1 MDDVSHHDVLESYN
15 TTGLWPTYIPR
26 QGRQTERLHRCLD
39 DSQVNDKSKRSMLPE
54 WLDGRTVALLAAF
67 IALGALIQT
76 SFSDMR
82 QDLSTFRAEM
92 GTFRAEMGTFR
103 AEMGTFRAE
112 MGTMRDQMGT
122 MRDQMGTMQ
131 GEMGTMRDQIG
142 KVQGE
147 IGAMRG
153 EMYRLGKELTAR
165 IDGVREQLRGEI
177 HGLRVELRADI
188 AKLDDRLRAVEIDVA
203 AIRTL
208 VVGFDDQGRTVGQH
222 ARDRTDAPVADRPG
236 G

>member
-26 QGRQTERLHRCLD
+26 QGRQTERLHCCLD

-54 WLDGRTVALLAAF
+54 WLDGRTVTLLAAF

-82 QDLSTFRAEM
+82 QDISTIRAEM
-92 GTFRAEMGTFR
+92 GNMRGEMG
-103 AEMGTFRAE
+103 A
-112 MGTMRDQMGT
+112 MRGEIAT
-122 MRDQMGTMQ
+122 IR
-131 GEMGTMRDQIG
+131 GEMGTIREAMGTVREEMGTVRDQLG
-142 KVQGE
+142 TAQGE
-147 IGAMRG
+147 IGTLRG

-208 VVGFDDQGRTVGQH
+208 VVGFDDQGPTVGEH
-222 ARDRTDAPVADRPG
+222 ARDRTDASVADRPG
-236 G
+236 S

>member
-1 MDDVSHHDVLESYN
+1 
-15 TTGLWPTYIPR
+15 
-26 QGRQTERLHRCLD
+26 
-39 DSQVNDKSKRSMLPE
+39 MLPE
-54 WLDGRTVALLAAF
+54 WLDGRTVTLLAAF

-82 QDLSTFRAEM
+82 QELSTFRAEM
-92 GTFRAEMGTFR
+92 GTFRAEMVTLR
-103 AEMGTFRAE
+103 A
-112 MGTMRDQMGT
+112 
-122 MRDQMGTMQ
+122 
-131 GEMGTMRDQIG
+131 EMGTMRDQIG

-208 VVGFDDQGRTVGQH
+208 VVGFDD
-222 ARDRTDAPVADRPG
+222 ARDRTDAPVVDRPG
-236 G
+236 S

>member
-1 MDDVSHHDVLESYN
+1 M
-15 TTGLWPTYIPR
+15 
-26 QGRQTERLHRCLD
+26 
-39 DSQVNDKSKRSMLPE
+39 NDKSKRSVLPE
-54 WLDGRTVALLAAF
+54 WLDGRTLTLLGAS

-82 QDLSTFRAEM
+82 QDISTI
-92 GTFRAEMGTFR
+92 
-103 AEMGTFRAE
+103 RAE
-112 MGTMRDQMGT
+112 MGTMR
-122 MRDQMGTMQ
+122 

-142 KVQGE
+142 TMQGE
-147 IGAMRG
+147 MGSMRG
-153 EMYRLGKELTAR
+153 EMYRMGKELTAR
-165 IDGVREQLRGEI
+165 IDGLREQLRGEI

-222 ARDRTDAPVADRPG
+222 ARDRTDAPVVDRPG
-236 G
+236 S

>member
-54 WLDGRTVALLAAF
+54 WLDGRTVTLLAAF

-103 AEMGTFRAE
+103 AEV
-112 MGTMRDQMGT
+112 GTMRDQ
-122 MRDQMGTMQ
+122 
-131 GEMGTMRDQIG
+131 MGTMRDQIG

-147 IGAMRG
+147 IGTMRDQIGKVQGEIGTLRG

-208 VVGFDDQGRTVGQH
+208 VVGFDDQGPTVGQH

-236 G
+236 S